1 MPIKINGT
9 TVINETLLADINL
22 SNLSETGQ
30 NVIKSLISS
39 EGGMKRPDYAN
50 GSMKNITVSG
60 TDNKGNITN
69 VSYTSV
75 TIASAGYISNYNILS
90 SYNAGDWASNPI
102 SITNQIVKI
111 NNTILPIDAFKGS
124 LIPVST
130 NDVITFTSTLSG
142 GSSMSSKNFSF
153 NICQFMFYP
162 EL

>member
-60 TDNKGNITN
+60 TCSNLGAISN

-75 TIASAGYISNYNILS
+75 TIASAGYISTYNLLS
-90 SYNAGDWASNPI
+90 NQLISGGN
-102 SITNQIVKI
+102 SITISDQIIKI
-111 NNTILPIDAFKGS
+111 NNVILPLDTIKSS
-124 LIPVST
+124 LIPVSQG
-130 NDVITFTSTLSG
+130 DILTFTSTLSAS
-142 GSSMSSKNFSF
+142 GSSHSASNFSF
-153 NICQFMFYP
+153 NIYQFMFYP